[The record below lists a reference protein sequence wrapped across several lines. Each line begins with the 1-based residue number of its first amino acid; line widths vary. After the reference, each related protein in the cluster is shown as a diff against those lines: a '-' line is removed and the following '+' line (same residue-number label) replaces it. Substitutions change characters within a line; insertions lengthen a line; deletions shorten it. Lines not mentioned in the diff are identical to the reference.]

1 LSYRSTEH
9 PSGREVD
16 SGDGRKGR
24 GRGVRSG
31 EGGRRTEGD
40 GERERSSTRARVR
53 QRRGGDTNA
62 AAMALDL
69 GIAICKLRLRPTAVG
84 GGLGLGQLG
93 VGAGPRGIRGGGL
106 YTRRRWGGGLTG
118 LVGPTPYACR
128 AACRPTGRTSGPGP
142 ACSIRSCR
150 PGLLCFRARPCL
162 GQAKTGRASC
172 RPFSPTHLAIYRYRH

>member
-106 YTRRRWGGGLTG
+106 YTRRRWGGGLD
-118 LVGPTPYACR
+118 GPCR
-128 AACRPTGRTSGPGP
+128 ADPLCMPGRVPPDRPHFRP
-142 ACSIRSCR
+142 R
-150 PGLLCFRARPCL
+150 PGLQYQVVPPRPAVLSCQAVL
-162 GQAKTGRASC
+162 GPGQN
-172 RPFSPTHLAIYRYRH
+172 RPGLVPPVQPDPFGHL